1 MQDIL
6 RSANLI
12 LADWSANRSVNL
24 WAVDLQ
30 SAQLTQAGFKIL
42 PPPDT
47 IMILDMYVRTY
58 QLNAPVNVT
67 PAFGTT
73 LGSAS
78 VQITLANSGVLVG
91 QFVQVVIP
99 VSVGGLIIFGFY
111 KVISVLG
118 PSDFTITA
126 ASVATATVTAGGVVP
141 IFIALANN
149 SAITVMLSNHNY
161 LPGQSFTVQ
170 VPTLVGNITL
180 QGPYVIASVVDANNF
195 TITAPIPPTAN
206 QTVAENTALAQIS
219 VQDTAAPF
227 SDRIMTP
234 MSRDEY
240 AAQPNKFQ
248 QGVPSVYWFNR
259 LIQPEILLW
268 QVPDN
273 NGPYELFYYRMRE
286 IQDWSPKHGQ
296 TSDMPTRFLRAFT
309 AEMAWD
315 MGSKYANALK
325 AAGVMLPDLKANM
338 TEMWGRAA
346 SQDTENASVKLQP
359 NFSVYFRD

>member
-12 LADWSANRSVNL
+12 LSDWSANRSVNL

-30 SAQLTQAGFKIL
+30 SAQLIQAGYTIL

-47 IMILDMYVRTY
+47 IMVLDMYIRTY
-58 QLNAPVNVT
+58 QLNAPVNLS
-67 PAFGTT
+67 PAFTTT
-73 LGSAS
+73 LGSQS
-78 VQITLANSGVLVG
+78 VQITMANTGVQVG

-111 KVISVLG
+111 TVTSVLG
-118 PSDFTITA
+118 PNDFTITA
-126 ASVATATVTAGGVVP
+126 ASVATAAIPAGGVVP
-141 IFIALANN
+141 IFTAVATN
-149 SAITVMLSNHNY
+149 SAITVALPNHNY
-161 LPGQSFTVQ
+161 LPGQNFTVQ

-180 QGPYVIASVVDANNF
+180 QGPYAIATIVDANNF
-195 TITAPIPPTAN
+195 TITSPIPPTAS
-206 QTVAENTALAQIS
+206 QTVAENTAMAQIS
-219 VQDTAAPF
+219 VQDNAAPF
-227 SDRIMTP
+227 SDQILTP

-248 QGVPSVYWFNR
+248 QGRPSVYWFNR
-259 LIQPEILLW
+259 QIQPQIVLW
-268 QVPDN
+268 EAPDN

-286 IQDWSPKHGQ
+286 IQDWSPKHNQ

-309 AEMAWD
+309 DEMAWD
-315 MGSKYANALK
+315 MGSKYPMALK
-325 AAGVMLPDLKANM
+325 TAGIALADLKANKM
-338 TEMWGRAA
+338 ESWGRAA
-346 SQDTENASVKLQP
+346 GQDTENASVKLQP